1 MKPVGNPEQPS
12 CVVHVDAYANL
23 HNGITKPPGN
33 NAGSLRCL
41 CLPPTIPYT
50 QGDCKDTAGQRLFGA
65 VTAQRWAA
73 SPPRIGEEWW
83 YWFRRHNRRNQ
94 YHHPL
99 RERAKPATMAPG
111 KNLPAVSCNV
121 ALCGGNRQ
129 GNCKVQGFALETEK
143 MYRFLAAM
151 PPKTYTFSLW
161 RGKAAPHA
169 AAKGDFAVALRQ
181 SARWLKCDLATCI
194 MENSTGSLGNLLEKA
209 S

>member
-1 MKPVGNPEQPS
+1 MYRFL
-12 CVVHVDAYANL
+12 AAM
-23 HNGITKPPGN
+23 PPK
-33 NAGSLRCL
+33 
-41 CLPPTIPYT
+41 TYT
-50 QGDCKDTAGQRLFGA
+50 RFQSEALDFARLFGA

-73 SPPRIGEEWW
+73 SPPRIGEWW
-83 YWFRRHNRRNQ
+83 YWFRRLCRRNQ